1 MTNPLTWVGRGASL
15 LASGRAAQRASRG
28 VDRTSQ
34 RDGREGRGAATREAW
49 PVPVLSTVAA
59 PAGSDV
65 EQLYRSALPPSRA
78 SLREAGRR
86 RAELKHAHARAYRS
100 VLRGVEDKLCMH
112 CTECGGVGGA
122 SVNGEGVQG
131 GNLSALQSPGIAGV
145 PAPGPRICGW
155 SRRERA
161 AF

>member
-59 PAGSDV
+59 PAGADV
-65 EQLYRSALPPSRA
+65 EQLYCPALPPSRA
-78 SLREAGRR
+78 SLA
-86 RAELKHAHARAYRS
+86 
-100 VLRGVEDKLCMH
+100 
-112 CTECGGVGGA
+112 
-122 SVNGEGVQG
+122 
-131 GNLSALQSPGIAGV
+131 
-145 PAPGPRICGW
+145 
-155 SRRERA
+155 
-161 AF
+161 